1 MPRCPN
7 GTRKNKKTGKCEPT
21 TAASAK
27 ASSTSASSV
36 KASSSKAT
44 KSKRCPKGTRK
55 NKRTGNCDPIKK
67 SSSSKSS
74 SAKTPQDTT
83 WRIYEIEYRYPSI
96 AANDKIGLSH
106 EDRGIMNIENIYIE
120 NDNNVAIIAFENK
133 TPEISLG
140 KKQNTHPKI
149 AWEEESIMVNNNIK
163 QKSVFKN
170 FVHAGLN
177 TDISNIKFVG
187 MESDEDGNYTTK
199 QNIKNLKNGD
209 FGKYIKINISG
220 NNYGENLNAE
230 NKAKVLQEI
239 NNFINAV

>member
-7 GTRKNKKTGKCEPT
+7 GTRKNKKTGACEPIG
-21 TAASAK
+21 AK
-27 ASSTSASSV
+27 LSSSKSSSV
-36 KASSSKAT
+36 KASSSKT
-44 KSKRCPKGTRK
+44 KSKRCPKGTHR

-83 WRIYEIEYRYPSI
+83 WRIYEIEYKYPSI
-96 AANDKIGLSH
+96 ASNDKIGLSRD
-106 EDRGIMNIENIYIE
+106 DRGIMNIENNYIE
-120 NDNNVAIIAFENK
+120 NDNNVAVIAFEN
-133 TPEISLG
+133 TTTEISLG

-149 AWEEESIMVNNNIK
+149 AWDQDSIMVNNNIK

-187 MESDEDGNYTTK
+187 METYYDGNTDGAGAPEEEY
-199 QNIKNLKNGD
+199 ND
-209 FGKYIKINISG
+209 Y
-220 NNYGENLNAE
+220 
-230 NKAKVLQEI
+230 QEDY
-239 NNFINAV
+239 

>member
-7 GTRKNKKTGKCEPT
+7 GTRKNKKTGECEPIGT
-21 TAASAK
+21 K
-27 ASSTSASSV
+27 SSSSKSSSV
-36 KASSSKAT
+36 KASSSKTT
-44 KSKRCPKGTRK
+44 KSKRCPKGTRR
-55 NKRTGNCDPIKK
+55 NKKTGNCDPIKK

-74 SAKTPQDTT
+74 SAKTPQDTN
-83 WRIYEIEYRYPSI
+83 WRIYEIEYKYPSI
-96 AANDKIGLSH
+96 ASNDKIGLSRD
-106 EDRGIMNIENIYIE
+106 DRGIMNIENIYIE
-120 NDNNVAIIAFENK
+120 NDNNVAVIAFENK

-149 AWEEESIMVNNNIK
+149 AWDQDTIMVNNNIK

-177 TDISNIKFVG
+177 TNVSNIKFVG

-209 FGKYIKINISG
+209 FGKYIKISISE

-239 NNFINAV
+239 NNFINGV